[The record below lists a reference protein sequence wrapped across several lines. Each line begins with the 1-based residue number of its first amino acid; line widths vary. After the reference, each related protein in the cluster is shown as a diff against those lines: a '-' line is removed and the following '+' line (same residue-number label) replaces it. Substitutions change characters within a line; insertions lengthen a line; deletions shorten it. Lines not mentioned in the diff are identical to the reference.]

1 MALGDSDEVFGGFFG
16 LKDWIWWIFVAGT
29 SILILAI
36 FSYFT
41 CCSRARRTSG
51 RPMRDRRPNAQ
62 YARRLADQSNDCNAV
77 VEPSTRSNPES
88 YSRSNASHGFVFP
101 VAPNDQAPFQRGHS
115 NRTISISGLE
125 GRTSFLP
132 ILEDRIGKRES
143 HSLTRVTQL
152 DSSNTFYSSQYSDD
166 SHFSPISSPPN
177 TSDPAS
183 KRKSA
188 RSSSKL
194 SLLGNVHCGL
204 TTTLGDRISTLRAA
218 YFNGTHSTCP
228 TEFSRS
234 GSRSFDEE
242 LKAVK
247 ELTSSRTKA
256 LELLLEEVSDFESKQ
271 QSGSTATPSPA
282 IGDFTNT
289 VNGNRK
295 QHPTNVE
302 AELITVVSSYDEDL
316 DHFDIIL

>member
-16 LKDWIWWIFVAGT
+16 LKDWIWWIFVAE
-29 SILILAI
+29 LDELRVAQCAI
-36 FSYFT
+36 DGPMHSMLEDW
-41 CCSRARRTSG
+41 RTSQMIAM
-51 RPMRDRRPNAQ
+51 PLSSHQHEAIQNHT
-62 YARRLADQSNDCNAV
+62 ADQMLLMV
-77 VEPSTRSNPES
+77 L
-88 YSRSNASHGFVFP
+88 HF
-101 VAPNDQAPFQRGHS
+101 
-115 NRTISISGLE
+115 RTISISGLE

-302 AELITVVSSYDEDL
+302 AELITVVSSYDENL